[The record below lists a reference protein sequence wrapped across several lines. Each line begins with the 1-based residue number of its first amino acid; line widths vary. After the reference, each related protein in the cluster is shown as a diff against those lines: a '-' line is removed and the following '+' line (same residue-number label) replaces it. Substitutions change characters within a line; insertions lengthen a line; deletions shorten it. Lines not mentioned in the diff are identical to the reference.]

1 MEQVNEAQ
9 PQSQPPS
16 QRFYALEQLGELA
29 GTITL
34 ISEGLQAYREQVAG
48 LLAGQKKAEAFELYR
63 LLERQ
68 RTYLVEQIRATRP
81 FLMELENPLAPAA
94 QKLAEQLAAFPLM
107 TADYSKLTEVLK
119 RFADALPD
127 HQTTDASIIGRL
139 MNNVRL
145 GHYPTD
151 LTHVGYIA
159 NSIVFPAGNTANL
172 IDPCCGT
179 GDALLRLALGTDSQ
193 CYGIELDDHRAEQA
207 QQQLYRVGFGSFF
220 GSNIS
225 PGAFHTVFLNPPYLS
240 VLSENGGRSRD
251 EKRFLIESIPLL
263 MMGGLLIY
271 IVPYYR
277 LTADLCGIICDN
289 FEQVRIHRFLDR
301 EFKQFKQVVV
311 TGVRRRRT
319 EAEQDAEALCSAA
332 EHPETLPTADL
343 LPKACYELPAVSKK
357 VETFRGAVFNE
368 DELARQ
374 LENSTGFDRLFA
386 KSRLDS
392 EIKRPPLP
400 LSIGQVGLIGGSG
413 LINGLMECDYPHIVK
428 GRIIKEK
435 HTVTDENRGP
445 HGRLISTEI
454 RETISNRMIFNILT
468 PSGFRSLT

>member
-1 MEQVNEAQ
+1 MNFSKKRPVKIVM
-9 PQSQPPS
+9 
-16 QRFYALEQLGELA
+16 LGA
-29 GTITL
+29 GGTGAHI
-34 ISEGLQAYREQVAG
+34 APH
-48 LLAGQKKAEAFELYR
+48 LYR
-63 LLERQ
+63 LLYALERPVKFIICDGDKVEPKN
-68 RTYLVEQIRATRP
+68 LVRQNFTEADLGENKARVIAERYSDV
-81 FLMELENPLAPAA
+81 FGLE
-94 QKLAEQLAAFPLM
+94 
-107 TADYSKLTEVLK
+107 TSY
-119 RFADALPD
+119 
-127 HQTTDASIIGRL
+127 
-139 MNNVRL
+139 
-145 GHYPTD
+145 
-151 LTHVGYIA
+151 
-159 NSIVFPAGNTANL
+159 
-172 IDPCCGT
+172 
-179 GDALLRLALGTDSQ
+179 
-193 CYGIELDDHRAEQA
+193 
-207 QQQLYRVGFGSFF
+207 
-220 GSNIS
+220 
-225 PGAFHTVFLNPPYLS
+225 
-240 VLSENGGRSRD
+240 
-251 EKRFLIESIPLL
+251 

-374 LENSTGFDRLFA
+374 LANSTGFDRLFA

>member
-151 LTHVGYIA
+151 LTHLGYIA

-172 IDPCCGT
+172 IDPCSGT
-179 GDALLRLALGTDSQ
+179 
-193 CYGIELDDHRAEQA
+193 
-207 QQQLYRVGFGSFF
+207 V
-220 GSNIS
+220 
-225 PGAFHTVFLNPPYLS
+225 
-240 VLSENGGRSRD
+240 
-251 EKRFLIESIPLL
+251 
-263 MMGGLLIY
+263 
-271 IVPYYR
+271 
-277 LTADLCGIICDN
+277 
-289 FEQVRIHRFLDR
+289 
-301 EFKQFKQVVV
+301 
-311 TGVRRRRT
+311 
-319 EAEQDAEALCSAA
+319 SAS
-332 EHPETLPTADL
+332 
-343 LPKACYELPAVSKK
+343 AVSS
-357 VETFRGAVFNE
+357 APIS
-368 DELARQ
+368 AQ
-374 LENSTGFDRLFA
+374 ALFIPF
-386 KSRLDS
+386 S
-392 EIKRPPLP
+392 
-400 LSIGQVGLIGGSG
+400 
-413 LINGLMECDYPHIVK
+413 
-428 GRIIKEK
+428 
-435 HTVTDENRGP
+435 
-445 HGRLISTEI
+445 
-454 RETISNRMIFNILT
+454 
-468 PSGFRSLT
+468 

>member
-1 MEQVNEAQ
+1 M
-9 PQSQPPS
+9 
-16 QRFYALEQLGELA
+16 
-29 GTITL
+29 
-34 ISEGLQAYREQVAG
+34 
-48 LLAGQKKAEAFELYR
+48 
-63 LLERQ
+63 
-68 RTYLVEQIRATRP
+68 
-81 FLMELENPLAPAA
+81 
-94 QKLAEQLAAFPLM
+94 
-107 TADYSKLTEVLK
+107 
-119 RFADALPD
+119 
-127 HQTTDASIIGRL
+127 
-139 MNNVRL
+139 
-145 GHYPTD
+145 
-151 LTHVGYIA
+151 
-159 NSIVFPAGNTANL
+159 
-172 IDPCCGT
+172 
-179 GDALLRLALGTDSQ
+179 
-193 CYGIELDDHRAEQA
+193 
-207 QQQLYRVGFGSFF
+207 
-220 GSNIS
+220 
-225 PGAFHTVFLNPPYLS
+225 
-240 VLSENGGRSRD
+240 
-251 EKRFLIESIPLL
+251 
-263 MMGGLLIY
+263 
-271 IVPYYR
+271 
-277 LTADLCGIICDN
+277 
-289 FEQVRIHRFLDR
+289 RIHRFLDR

-311 TGVRRRRT
+311 TGVGRRRT

-374 LENSTGFDRLFA
+374 LANSTGFDRLFA

>member
-1 MEQVNEAQ
+1 MAVCVLIPAYEPEERFAEYAALCAQRGPLVVVDDGSGPQFAPIFEKIAALPGCTVLHHDQNKGKGAALKTGFAHILHFLEDCDGVVTADCDGQHALQDVQRLCAAVQEQ
-9 PQSQPPS
+9 P
-16 QRFYALEQLGELA
+16 RALSLGCRHFGPETPRRSMA
-29 GTITL
+29 GN
-34 ISEGLQAYREQVAG
+34 
-48 LLAGQKKAEAFELYR
+48 
-63 LLERQ
+63 
-68 RTYLVEQIRATRP
+68 RATS
-81 FLMELENPLAPAA
+81 AA
-94 QKLAEQLAAFPLM
+94 MRIL
-107 TADYSKLTEVLK
+107 
-119 RFADALPD
+119 
-127 HQTTDASIIGRL
+127 
-139 MNNVRL
+139 
-145 GHYPTD
+145 
-151 LTHVGYIA
+151 
-159 NSIVFPAGNTANL
+159 
-172 IDPCCGT
+172 
-179 GDALLRLALGTDSQ
+179 
-193 CYGIELDDHRAEQA
+193 YGIELDDHRAEQA

-225 PGAFHTVFLNPPYLS
+225 PGAFHAVFLNPPYLS

-374 LENSTGFDRLFA
+374 LANSTGFDRLFA